1 MWKLIFKAIGALLI
15 LYTGGALGWRRGDAC
30 ARRVRVLE
38 ELCDFLAAAR
48 RELHFRCGRTEEILA
63 EAQKNTCRTAL
74 PLYFAGLGTGGGLQ
88 TRLEQALCRT
98 EREIADVTQPA
109 ERALLRGALESL
121 GGCPAREEEQ
131 RLAHAQSV
139 LERALEQARAQAAT
153 QRRLYRAIGFSLG
166 GAAAL
171 LLL

>member
-1 MWKLIFKAIGALLI
+1 MWKLILKGIGALLI

-30 ARRVRVLE
+30 ARRVRVLAE
-38 ELCDFLAAAR
+38 MCEFLAAAR

-63 EAQKNTCRTAL
+63 EAQRNTRLTAL
-74 PLYFAGLGTGGGLQ
+74 PLYFIDLRAGGGLQ
-88 TRLEQALCRT
+88 TQLEQALWRT
-98 EREIADVTQPA
+98 EQEIADVTQPA
-109 ERALLRGALESL
+109 ERALLRGALEAL

-131 RLAHAQSV
+131 RLAYAQSV
-139 LERALEQARAQAAT
+139 LERALEQARAQAAA
-153 QRRLYRAIGFSLG
+153 QQRLYRAIGFSLG